1 MAKTNKTM
9 NLAFALMV
17 GSAGAAYAGIP
28 AVNSVQNVQQ
38 DETCTGIVKDATG
51 ETVIGASVLIKGTSN
66 GTVTDI
72 DGNFS
77 LKGVKKGTILRISYV
92 GFETK
97 EVTYNGKPLEIT
109 LKDDSKALEEVVVTA
124 LGIKKDAKKLGYAVS
139 SINAEDLNRTG
150 GANLAS
156 GLYGKASGVRIQSA
170 PGGGTSAV
178 SISVRGLS
186 SINGNTQPLL
196 ILDGVPIHNGNTN
209 NNDYWSN
216 QRINSNGL
224 VDINPEDIEN
234 ISILKGAAASALYG
248 SEAANGVVMITTK
261 RDRKEPEHMLTS
273 AQT

>member
-51 ETVIGASVLIKGTSN
+51 ETVIGASILIKGTSN

-77 LKGVKKGTILRISYV
+77 LKGVKKGSILRISYV
-92 GFETK
+92 GFEPQ
-97 EVTYNGKPLEIT
+97 EVTYNGKPLEII

-150 GANLAS
+150 GANLAA

-209 NNDYWSN
+209 NNDYWGN
-216 QRINSNGL
+216 Q
-224 VDINPEDIEN
+224 
-234 ISILKGAAASALYG
+234 
-248 SEAANGVVMITTK
+248 
-261 RDRKEPEHMLTS
+261 DRKS
-273 AQT
+273 VV